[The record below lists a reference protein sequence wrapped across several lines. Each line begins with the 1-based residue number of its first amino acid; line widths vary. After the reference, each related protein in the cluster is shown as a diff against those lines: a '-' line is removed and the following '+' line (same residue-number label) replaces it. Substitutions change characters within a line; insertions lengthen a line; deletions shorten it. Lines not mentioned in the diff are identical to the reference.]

1 VKIINFLEESAKF
14 NSRVY
19 YCKLNIY

>member
-1 VKIINFLEESAKF
+1 MKIINFLEESAKF